1 MILFPFY
8 DINLDLENV
17 CYKDASWDISLVWRM
32 CLPQRKDTQFQLR
45 CFSCL
50 LWAVTVFPE
59 ASVRFSPLDS
69 ICSRLCNP
77 PHLPPFVRE
86 VQLFFSG
93 ESRGVFNTQS
103 PSLPWFYFSLLCILF
118 LINPVLQNEIGV
130 RTWEWPDLKISLFF
144 LSFLLLMTLIHP
156 GILEVAAAGCSN
168 VFFVFFFFVFLFF
181 CMSEIWR
188 TLPVPLWSFTYC
200 PKQYWVVFSK
210 EYPSC
215 CPRSNL
221 WASERSCRF
230 LNIAETFKAG
240 VKVVLI
246 PTTWQQRTADIFE
259 VTFDSRWKGTR
270 KSLGCSQK

>member
-168 VFFVFFFFVFLFF
+168 VFLYFSFLFFFFSTCLRFEGLYQCLFG
-181 CMSEIWR
+181 
-188 TLPVPLWSFTYC
+188 PLLIVQNNTEWSSPRNT
-200 PKQYWVVFSK
+200 PAVV
-210 EYPSC
+210 
-215 CPRSNL
+215 R
-221 WASERSCRF
+221 
-230 LNIAETFKAG
+230 G
-240 VKVVLI
+240 
-246 PTTWQQRTADIFE
+246 PTCELLRE
-259 VTFDSRWKGTR
+259 VAAF
-270 KSLGCSQK
+270 

>member
-17 CYKDASWDISLVWRM
+17 RYKDASWDISLVWRM

-45 CFSCL
+45 CFSCSL
-50 LWAVTVFPE
+50 LAVTVFPE
-59 ASVRFSPLDS
+59 ASVRFSLLDS

-103 PSLPWFYFSLLCILF
+103 HSLPWFYFSLLCILF

-168 VFFVFFFFVFLFF
+168 VFFCIFLFCF
-181 CMSEIWR
+181 SFFLHVWDLKDSTSASLVLYLLSKTILSGLLQGIPQLLSEVQPVSFWEKLPLFKYSWDVQGWCQGCAHPHNMTAEDHR
-188 TLPVPLWSFTYC
+188 HFWGHLWLTL
-200 PKQYWVVFSK
+200 
-210 EYPSC
+210 
-215 CPRSNL
+215 
-221 WASERSCRF
+221 ER
-230 LNIAETFKAG
+230 N
-240 VKVVLI
+240 
-246 PTTWQQRTADIFE
+246 P
-259 VTFDSRWKGTR
+259 
-270 KSLGCSQK
+270 QKPWL